1 MKKPTNCI
9 NLYRQKKKPNTLK
22 WQKKPKRSI
31 IKIRGN
37 AVMISFIL
45 IKININVSFL
55 ENQIRI
61 FSKRI
66 KQILK
71 KLKIEYLKG
80 HVLHFVIIIHQK

>member
-1 MKKPTNCI
+1 
-9 NLYRQKKKPNTLK
+9 
-22 WQKKPKRSI
+22 
-31 IKIRGN
+31 
-37 AVMISFIL
+37 MISFIL